1 MLGSRREARER
12 ALSLL
17 YEADAKGIAPAAVL
31 AELPVAPDRF
41 AAEEVAGVGDC
52 QDRLDALI
60 TGHAVGWA
68 VDRMPVVDRT
78 LLRMAIWELLE
89 RPDIPTGAIIS
100 EAVELAK
107 TYSTEESGRFVNGVL
122 GSVAADVRGVKRGM
136 TSSLAAA
143 AGTFTLGGDLT
154 VNRMG
159 FGAMRIT
166 GEGIWGEPAD
176 RAEAIAVLRRAVEL
190 GVDLIDTADSY
201 GPFVSEDLIAEA
213 LYPYPDGLVIATKG
227 GLTRTGPEE
236 WHPVGR
242 PEYLTQCVEMSLR
255 RLRLDCIDL
264 YQFHEIDAQVPLEE
278 SIGTLAVLQAQ
289 GKIRHLGVSNF
300 NVDDLARAR
309 RVARVVS
316 VQNRYNFVDRRSDDV
331 LAVCEADGLGFLP
344 WAPVDD
350 GRLSRPGGRLDAA
363 ARRHGVTVSQLSL
376 AWLLHR
382 SPVMLPIPGTSRVDH
397 LEENMAAAGL
407 ALTADEW
414 TALEP

>member
-31 AELPVAPDRF
+31 ADLPVAPDAF
-41 AAEEVAGVGDC
+41 AAEEVAGVGGC
-52 QDRLDALI
+52 QERLDALI
-60 TGHAVGWA
+60 ADHAVGWA

-89 RPDIPTGAIIS
+89 RPDIPTGAVIS

-107 TYSTEESGRFVNGVL
+107 TYSTEESGRFVNGLL
-122 GSVAADVRGVKRGM
+122 GSVAAQVRGVKRSM

-166 GEGIWGEPAD
+166 GEGIWGDPPD
-176 RAEAIAVLRRAVEL
+176 RAEAITVLRRAVDL

-201 GPFVSEDLIAEA
+201 GPYVSEDLIAEA
-213 LYPYPDGLVIATKG
+213 LHPYPDGLVIATKG

-264 YQFHEIDAQVPLEE
+264 YQFHEIDALVPLED
-278 SIGTLAVLQAQ
+278 SIGALAVLQAQ

-300 NVDDLARAR
+300 TLGELARAR
-309 RVARVVS
+309 AVATVVS

-331 LAVCEADGLGFLP
+331 VAVCGADGLGFLP

-350 GRLSRPGGRLDAA
+350 GRLSRPGGRLDVAA
-363 ARRHGVTVSQLSL
+363 ARHGVTVSQLSL

-397 LEENMAAAGL
+397 LEENMAAAAI
-407 ALTADEW
+407 ALSADEW
-414 TALEP
+414 AALDA

>member
-31 AELPVAPDRF
+31 ADLPVAPDAF
-41 AAEEVAGVGDC
+41 AAEEVAGVGGC
-52 QDRLDALI
+52 QERLDALI
-60 TGHAVGWA
+60 ADHAVGWA

-89 RPDIPTGAIIS
+89 RPDIPTGAVIS

-107 TYSTEESGRFVNGVL
+107 IYSTEESGRFVNGLL
-122 GSVAADVRGVKRGM
+122 GSVAAEVRGVKRSM

-166 GEGIWGEPAD
+166 GEGIWGDPPD
-176 RAEAIAVLRRAVEL
+176 RAEAITVLRRAVDL

-201 GPFVSEDLIAEA
+201 GPYVSEDLIAEA
-213 LYPYPDGLVIATKG
+213 LHPYPDGLVIATKG

-264 YQFHEIDAQVPLEE
+264 YQFHEIDALVPLEE
-278 SIGTLAVLQAQ
+278 SIGALAVLQAQ

-300 NVDDLARAR
+300 TLGELARAR
-309 RVARVVS
+309 AVATVVS

-331 LAVCEADGLGFLP
+331 VAVCGADGLGFLP

-350 GRLSRPGGRLDAA
+350 GRLSRPGGRLDTAA
-363 ARRHGVTVSQLSL
+363 ARHGVTVSQLSL

-397 LEENMAAAGL
+397 LEENMAAAAI
-407 ALTADEW
+407 ALSADEW
-414 TALEP
+414 AALDA